1 MTSQRFGVGVCD
13 RDRSVRNGEH
23 AVKWDLHRSR
33 SLQICLHRT
42 MTEPTSTT
50 RTATRTCPLC
60 EAGCGLE
67 ITVARDEDGTER
79 VQRIRGDMD
88 DVFSHGFICPKGST
102 LKQLHDDPDRLRM
115 PLVKR
120 DGEHVEVSWE
130 EAWDEIAD
138 RLPGVIDRHGRE
150 ALGVYVGNPTAH
162 SLSAMTFSRALLT
175 GLGTRAR
182 FSASTVDQMPRH
194 VAAGHV
200 FGSPV
205 AIPVPDLDRTDHLVI
220 LGANP
225 YASNGS
231 VCTAPDF
238 PGRLEALQ
246 ARGGKLVVVDP
257 RRSRTAEQADEW
269 VSIRPGTDALLLA
282 AIAQVLIDEDL
293 ANVGDHVRDHV
304 VGVERLGMALAPF
317 TPDAVAGATG
327 VDADVI
333 RTMAREL
340 AAAPTAAV
348 YGRIGTTTTE
358 FGSTAS
364 WLVDV
369 VNTLSGNLDRPGG
382 SMFAT
387 PVAGGATTRGRPG
400 SGKGFSV
407 GRGTSR
413 VSGHPEVMG
422 EYPVGALAE
431 EITTP
436 GEGQLRALITLA
448 GNPVLSTPNSNQLA
462 DAFDELE
469 FMVSIDLYLNETTR
483 HADVILPVPSQ
494 LERGHYDL
502 LLLQFA
508 VRNVA
513 NYSEP
518 VLPLAD
524 GQPDEWEVI
533 SKLALIAQGMGPDAD
548 PSIIDDLAIDGMI
561 ASAVKDEHSN
571 VFGREV
577 SDLRERL
584 DASGRRGPERMIDFM
599 LRTGPFGEAFGAD
612 PSGTS
617 LDDLLGHPHGRDFG
631 ALVPRLPEI
640 LRTPS
645 GRVELAPEVF
655 VRDLDRL
662 AEAIT
667 ALTEREFV
675 LVGRRHLRSNNSWM
689 HNINV
694 LVKGRTRCTL
704 QVHPDDADSIG
715 LTDGGAVR
723 VTSRVGEVVAPV
735 EVTDAIRPGV
745 VSLPHGWG
753 HDLPGAKLRVAAEH
767 AGVNSNVL
775 ADERALDPLSGTSV
789 LNGIP
794 VELQPA

>member
-1 MTSQRFGVGVCD
+1 M
-13 RDRSVRNGEH
+13 
-23 AVKWDLHRSR
+23 
-33 SLQICLHRT
+33 
-42 MTEPTSTT
+42 
-50 RTATRTCPLC
+50 RTCPLC

-67 ITVARDEDGTER
+67 ITVARDEDGSER

-102 LKQLHDDPDRLRM
+102 LKQLHDDPDRLRTPM
-115 PLVKR
+115 IKR
-120 DGEHVEVSWE
+120 DGEHVAVSWA
-130 EAWDEIAD
+130 EAWDEIAA
-138 RLPGVIDRHGRE
+138 RLPDVIDRHGRE
-150 ALGVYVGNPTAH
+150 TLGIYVGNPGAH

-175 GLGTRAR
+175 GLGTRTR

-194 VAAGHV
+194 VASGHV

-205 AIPVPDLDRTDHLVI
+205 AVPVPDLDRTDHLVI

-225 YASNGS
+225 YVSNGS

-238 PGRLEALQ
+238 PGRLEAIQ
-246 ARGGKLVVVDP
+246 ERGGKVVVVDP

-282 AIAQVLIDEDL
+282 AIAQVLVDDGL
-293 ANVGDHVRDHV
+293 ADVGDHVRAYVD
-304 VGVERLGMALAPF
+304 GVERLGAALAPF
-317 TPDAVAGATG
+317 TPEAVAGPTG
-327 VDADVI
+327 VAAVTI

-340 AAAPTAAV
+340 AAAPTGAV

-400 SGKGFSV
+400 TGKGFKV
-407 GRGTSR
+407 GRGHTR

-436 GEGQLRALITLA
+436 GAGQLRALVTLA
-448 GNPVLSTPNSNQLA
+448 GNPVLSTPNSDQLTGA
-462 DAFDELE
+462 LDELE

-494 LERGHYDL
+494 LERGHFDL

-508 VRNVA
+508 IRNVA

-518 VLPLAD
+518 VLPLVD

-533 SKLALIAQGMGPDAD
+533 SKLSLVAQGLGPDAD
-548 PSIIDDLAIDGMI
+548 PAIIDEMAIDGMI
-561 ASAVKDEHSN
+561 ASAVKDEFSN
-571 VFGREV
+571 VYGRGADE
-577 SDLRERL
+577 LRAEL

-599 LRTGPFGEAFGAD
+599 LRTGPFGEGFGAD
-612 PSGTS
+612 PTGTS
-617 LDDLLGHPHGRDFG
+617 MDDLLAHPHGRDFG
-631 ALVPRLPEI
+631 ALVSRIPEI
-640 LRTPS
+640 LRTPT
-645 GRVELAPEVF
+645 GRVELAPDVF
-655 VRDLDRL
+655 VDDLERL
-662 AEAIT
+662 AAAIPE
-667 ALTEREFV
+667 LTERDFV

-694 LVKGRTRCTL
+694 LVKGRQRCTL
-704 QVHPDDADSIG
+704 QVHPDDAHALG
-715 LTDGGAVR
+715 LNDGGAVR
-723 VTSRVGEVVAPV
+723 VMSRVGAVVAPV

-753 HDLPGAKLRVAAEH
+753 HELPGTQMRVAAEH

-775 ADERALDPLSGTSV
+775 TDDRAFDPLSGTSV

>member
-1 MTSQRFGVGVCD
+1 M
-13 RDRSVRNGEH
+13 
-23 AVKWDLHRSR
+23 
-33 SLQICLHRT
+33 
-42 MTEPTSTT
+42 
-50 RTATRTCPLC
+50 RTCPLC

-67 ITVARDEDGTER
+67 ITISRGEDGVER

-88 DVFSHGFICPKGST
+88 DVFSHGFVCPKGST
-102 LKQLHDDPDRLRM
+102 LKQLHDDPDRLRR
-115 PLVKR
+115 PLVR
-120 DGEHVEVSWE
+120 RNGEHVEVSWE
-130 EAWDEIAD
+130 EAWDEIAA
-138 RLPGVIDRHGRE
+138 RLPDVIERHGRE

-175 GLGTRAR
+175 GLGTRTR

-282 AIAQVLIDEDL
+282 AIANVMIDEGL
-293 ANVGDHVRDHV
+293 ADVGDHVREYV
-304 VGVERLGMALAPF
+304 AGVERLGDALRPF
-317 TPDAVAGATG
+317 TPESVAGPTG
-327 VDADVI
+327 VDAATI

-369 VNTLSGNLDRPGG
+369 VNTLSGNLDRAGG

-400 SGKGFSV
+400 SGKGFRI
-407 GRGTSR
+407 GRGHSR

-436 GEGQLRALITLA
+436 GEGQLRALVTLA
-448 GNPVLSTPNSNQLA
+448 GNPVLSTPNSVQLA
-462 DAFDELE
+462 EALEELE

-513 NYSEP
+513 NYSAP

-533 SKLALIAQGMGPDAD
+533 SKLSLIAQGLGADAD
-548 PSIIDDLAIDGMI
+548 PAIVDDLAIDGMI
-561 ASAVKDEHSN
+561 SSAVKDEYSN
-571 VFGREV
+571 VFGRDPEE
-577 SDLRERL
+577 LRAEL

-599 LRTGPFGEAFGAD
+599 LRTGPFGDGFGSDTGGA
-612 PSGTS
+612 S
-617 LDDLLGHPHGRDFG
+617 LDDLLANPHGRDFG

-640 LRTPS
+640 LRTPT
-645 GRVELAPEVF
+645 GRVELAPDAF
-655 VRDLDRL
+655 VDDLDRL
-662 AEAIT
+662 AAAIPE
-667 ALTEREFV
+667 LNDRDFV

-694 LVKGRTRCTL
+694 LVKGRQRCTL
-704 QVHPDDADSIG
+704 QVHPDDADSLG

-723 VTSRVGEVVAPV
+723 ITSRVGEVVAPV

-753 HDLPGAKLRVAAEH
+753 HDLPGAKMRVAAEH

-775 ADERALDPLSGTSV
+775 ADDRALDPLSGTSV